1 MQTHE
6 DNAQSG
12 LFLAIHCFG
21 KSSVSDNEVSLRQIG
36 HSFPPHMFSLHK
48 ESLAQYL
55 AWSSPCSQLSEPNE
69 SELLLE
75 DQERPVCY
83 EFHAIEHRVP
93 WLLSSES

>member
-55 AWSSPCSQLSEPNE
+55 AWSSPCSQLTEPNE

-75 DQERPVCY
+75 DQGVLFVMYSCY
-83 EFHAIEHRVP
+83 RTQ
-93 WLLSSES
+93 SSLATKQ

>member
-1 MQTHE
+1 MQTHK
-6 DNAQSG
+6 DTAQSG

-55 AWSSPCSQLSEPNE
+55 VWSSPCSQLTEPNE

-75 DQERPVCY
+75 DQGVLFVMNSCY
-83 EFHAIEHRVP
+83 RTQ
-93 WLLSSES
+93 SSLATKQ